1 MLPNYTPEGVVL
13 FGSVPWDNGYKHVRL
28 YNNRS
33 EQYEDIASQMYITS
47 DTYTY
52 IGRERRLKVAIEADR
67 LYSCNYCM
75 YQNSSVSDTYIYCF
89 ITSVNYIND
98 NTTEIVLETDIF
110 QTYLYDRDWDIR
122 SCFIARETPP
132 SESSKYLYTPE
143 ADFPLIYKVDA
154 EKHMFFRTG
163 SIGIFSASDVDFGTL
178 EYLFQPWNPEG
189 AVAVATEP
197 VTSRGV
203 AQGAPLTIYALD
215 AVGAGSE
222 KAQEF
227 VKRMN
232 QAGSTDS
239 IVGIISIPS
248 FYKFDGTVSKET
260 NTPQDSNRDITAT
273 FDAPEWGTTVDG
285 YTPRNAKLLYYPYTY
300 CNLTDYNGSNTELRY
315 EFMDS
320 LTIGIKYRP
329 TLTCQAYVF
338 PTQYMGRLG
347 FDDGFPVMCGT
358 RGSITSNTF
367 TNWLAQNGATIAL
380 TVAGVAVGLVTGGT
394 SLAAAAANTSEATA
408 LRGAGMSAF
417 AGVAERDAALKAT
430 AGQALIG
437 SSVMGAAQTAA
448 NVYNASKQPNQAR
461 GQTSAD
467 LAYSVGLQGVHAQ
480 KICVKAEIAQQIDAY
495 FDKKGYAIERIEPV
509 NITSRPSWNYVQTV
523 DCAPRS
529 LNGASGDEAPF
540 TRGRGTPA
548 AALDV
553 IRRCFDSGIT
563 FWHTTTGFGDYSQ
576 DNSL

>member
-1 MLPNYTPEGVVL
+1 MLPNYAPEGIVL

-28 YNNRS
+28 YSDRS
-33 EQYEDIASQMYITS
+33 KQYEDIASQMYITS
-47 DTYTY
+47 DNYTY

-75 YQNSSVSDTYIYCF
+75 YQNASVSDTYIYCF
-89 ITSVNYIND
+89 VTSVNYIND

-132 SESSKYLYTPE
+132 SESAKYLYTPE
-143 ADFPLIYKVDA
+143 ADFSLIYKVDS
-154 EKHMFFRTG
+154 ETHMWFRTG
-163 SIGIFSASDVDFGTL
+163 SVGIFSASDVDFGVL
-178 EYLFQPWNPEG
+178 EYLIQPWNPEG
-189 AVAVATEP
+189 IVAKATEP
-197 VTSRGV
+197 IMSRGV
-203 AQGAPLTIYALD
+203 PQGAPLTLYALNAD
-215 AVGAGSE
+215 DAGSE
-222 KAQEF
+222 KAAQF
-227 VKRMN
+227 IRRMN
-232 QAGSTDS
+232 EAGSIDS
-239 IVGIISIPS
+239 IVGIISIPK
-248 FYKFDGTVSKET
+248 FYKFTGDVFKE
-260 NTPQDSNRDITAT
+260 QDSSQDGSDDIEAS
-273 FDAPEWGTTVDG
+273 FNAPSWGTTVDG

-300 CNLTDYNGSNTELRY
+300 CNLTDYNGSHTELRY

-320 LTIGIKYRP
+320 LSIGIKYRP
-329 TLTCQAYVF
+329 TLTCQAYVY
-338 PTQYMGRLG
+338 PYQYMGRHG
-347 FDDGFPVMCGT
+347 YDDGFPVMCGT

-380 TVAGVAVGLVTGGT
+380 TVAGVAVGLATGGA
-394 SLAAAAANTSEATA
+394 SLSAAAANATEATA
-408 LRGAGMSAF
+408 LRSSGMTAF
-417 AGVAERDAALKAT
+417 AGMAEKDAAIKSAAGKAI
-430 AGQALIG
+430 IG
-437 SSVMGAAQTAA
+437 SSVMSAGQTAA
-448 NVYNASKQPNQAR
+448 NVYNASKQPNQAK

-467 LAYSVGLQGVHAQ
+467 LAYAVGLQGVHAQ
-480 KICVKAEIAQQIDAY
+480 RICVKAEIAQQIDAY

-509 NITSRPSWNYVQTV
+509 NITSRKSWNYVQTV
-523 DCAPRS
+523 DSAPRS